1 VKTENS
7 LALRVQVHVQK
18 FWMSLSPLARKR
30 IPVVACFFLGGLIA
44 FAACGGCGRR
54 NGGEDTTA
62 ASASASAA
70 SASASSAA
78 SLALIVDASKLR
90 DPLLWKHAM
99 NGDVEDLTALAT
111 HEGAAG
117 LVEAASSDKE
127 LRPTAIRAM
136 GYARGWAQLPFLAK
150 TANGKDDEEAK
161 LALDGAIEL
170 SSRPRR
176 LSEDNEDAEELK
188 EGCESLGALAKDSV
202 RPRGRR
208 IAAIRALRM
217 MPCNLK
223 DIPTDLDAK

>member
-1 VKTENS
+1 MKKDNPI
-7 LALRVQVHVQK
+7 QK

-30 IPVVACFFLGGLIA
+30 IPVVGCFFLGGLIA
-44 FAACGGCGRR
+44 FATCGGCGRR

-62 ASASASAA
+62 SGSRPSASTSASATP
-70 SASASSAA
+70 
-78 SLALIVDASKLR
+78 LALGAVDASTLR
-90 DPLLWKHAM
+90 DPLLWKHAIES
-99 NGDVEDLTALAT
+99 GDVEDLAALAT

-117 LVEAASSDKE
+117 LIEAATADKA

-161 LALDGAIEL
+161 LALEGAIEL

-176 LSEDNEDAEELK
+176 LSEDNEDTEELK
-188 EGCESLGALAKDSV
+188 EGCEGLSALAKDSV
-202 RPRGRR
+202 RPRARR

-217 MPCNLK
+217 MPCSVK
-223 DIPTDLDAK
+223 DLPADLDAK

>member
-1 VKTENS
+1 
-7 LALRVQVHVQK
+7 
-18 FWMSLSPLARKR
+18 MSLSPLARKR

-54 NGGEDTTA
+54 NNGDDTTA
-62 ASASASAA
+62 NPH
-70 SASASSAA
+70 ASASSSA
-78 SLALIVDASKLR
+78 SSSSGPLALGPVDAGKLR

-99 NGDVEDLTALAT
+99 QNGDVEDLTALAN

-117 LVEAASSDKE
+117 LIEAASSEKD

-161 LALDGAIEL
+161 LALEGAIEL
-170 SSRPRR
+170 SSRARR
-176 LSEDNEDAEELK
+176 LSEDNEDVDELK
-188 EGCESLGALAKDSV
+188 EGCEGLGTLAKDPV
-202 RPRGRR
+202 RPRARR

-217 MPCNLK
+217 MPCNIK